1 MKKSLLLLVLL
12 ITLSLT
18 VAGCGPS
25 PAVNQNQANTITNQI
40 NNTNQPEA
48 QNNGQTVAV
57 SIENFAFNPPTITI
71 KSGTTITWTNN
82 DAAPHLVASNPH
94 PTHTDLP
101 GLQSE
106 SLSTGQSY
114 SFTFTQKG
122 TWGYHCHLHPSM
134 KGTIIVE

>member
-57 SIENFAFNPPTITI
+57 SIENFAFNPQTITI
-71 KSGTTITWTNN
+71 KAGTTVVWTNN
-82 DAAPHLVASNPH
+82 DAALHLVASNPH

>member
-12 ITLSLT
+12 IALSLT
-18 VAGCGPS
+18 VAGCGHS
-25 PAVNQNQANTITNQI
+25 PVVNQNQANTITNQV